1 MRSRQYPT
9 AQPGHL
15 GQAAQRV
22 QRAKPGKP
30 GRTIRRALL
39 AALAAASV
47 GAAVSACT
55 DPLTGGPSNPTGP
68 QASPSDSAP
77 APLHAAATDAAAVSP
92 IGQAP
97 ADAAAYDGPRIGA
110 LFLTTPIMSDM
121 EWPSREA
128 RDGRPKREREI
139 KSDVIGYIRQG
150 GTVPV
155 IPEPHKKPN
164 CQEGWYELLSGGF
177 VCGKYASLD
186 LNHPRIKVAP
196 HTPDMN
202 GPLPYQ
208 YGVNVTNGTPL
219 YRTVPSREDRVRLE
233 PWLTKKPK
241 PKADDPNQNPYVAAD
256 DAMDA
261 GAPAPATGTTTL
273 TSATDPF
280 GLSEDAGVPWYL
292 RDYDGGK
299 PTVTLDDL
307 RGEEGTPLVRR
318 MVKGFYLALDQ
329 EKSYNNSK
337 WWRTTGG
344 LLAPFERV
352 YVTKAPT
359 DYRGVWLKDATPLPL
374 TRPGGDAGAARA
386 QADSG
391 DLPRKAVQDPSG
403 VGFVLWTHA
412 HKYSLGAERKKA
424 VAGES
429 VALFSIVRLTGESVN
444 LGGYTYEETDEGW
457 WLRMNEG
464 TRTRPGPAP
473 HDLKPG
479 EKWVD
484 VNLTTQTLVAY
495 EGDKPVYAT
504 LVSSGRRN
512 LQDKEKDH
520 PTPKGTFR
528 IREKHIAATM
538 DGDVASDGPYSI
550 EDVPWIMYF
559 SGSYALHG
567 AFWHAS
573 FGHTKSHGCVNLSP
587 EDARRLFGW
596 TEPQLPDGWH
606 GVVSTEDKQ
615 GTRVVV
621 HD

>member
-1 MRSRQYPT
+1 MQRRQHPT
-9 AQPGHL
+9 TAPLRH
-15 GQAAQRV
+15 AR
-22 QRAKPGKP
+22 
-30 GRTIRRALL
+30 GRTTIRRVLL
-39 AALAAASV
+39 AALAVASV
-47 GAAVSACT
+47 GTALWACT
-55 DPLTGGPSNPTGP
+55 DPLGGGPSSSPPGP
-68 QASPSDSAP
+68 QPSPAPETPVAADASAP
-77 APLHAAATDAAAVSP
+77 SALSDGA
-92 IGQAP
+92 QALG
-97 ADAAAYDGPRIGA
+97 DAAAYDGPRIGA
-110 LFLTTPIMSDM
+110 LFLTTPVMSDM
-121 EWPSREA
+121 EWPSRDG
-128 RDGRPKREREI
+128 RDGRPRREREI
-139 KSDVIGYIRQG
+139 KSEVVGYIRQG

-177 VCGKYASLD
+177 LCGKYASLD
-186 LNHPRIKVAP
+186 MNHPRLKVAP

-208 YGVNVTNGTPL
+208 YGVNLTNGTPL
-219 YRTVPSREDRVRLE
+219 YKTVPSREDRVRLE

-241 PKADDPNQNPYVAAD
+241 PRQADDPNLNPYVAAD
-256 DAMDA
+256 ALDA
-261 GAPAPATGTTTL
+261 GVPGTTTL
-273 TSATDPF
+273 TSASASDPF
-280 GLSEDAGVPWYL
+280 GLSDDAGVPWYL

-307 RGEEGTPLVRR
+307 RGEEGSPLVRR

-329 EKSYNNSK
+329 EKSYNNTK

-352 YVTKAPT
+352 YVTKPPT
-359 DYRGVWLKDATPLPL
+359 EYRGVWLKDDAPLPV

-386 QADSG
+386 QVDAG
-391 DLPRKAVQDPSG
+391 DVPRKAVQDPSA

-412 HKYSLGAERKKA
+412 HKYAIGADKKKA
-424 VAGES
+424 IAGEG
-429 VALFSIVRLTGESVN
+429 VARFSIVRLTGETASIA
-444 LGGYTYEETDEGW
+444 GYNYDETDEGW
-457 WLRMNEG
+457 WLRTNEG

-473 HDLKPG
+473 HELKPG

-484 VNLTTQTLVAY
+484 VNLTAQTLVAY
-495 EGDKPVYAT
+495 EGDRPVYAT
-504 LVSSGRRN
+504 IVSSGRRN

-520 PTPKGTFR
+520 PTPKGSFR

-567 AFWHAS
+567 AFWHS
-573 FGHTKSHGCVNLSP
+573 NFGHTQSHGCVNLAP

-606 GVVSTEDKQ
+606 GVVSTEEKP
-615 GTRVVV
+615 GTLVVV

>member
-1 MRSRQYPT
+1 MERPQHPASAPAPASGAGPRRPT
-9 AQPGHL
+9 
-15 GQAAQRV
+15 
-22 QRAKPGKP
+22 
-30 GRTIRRALL
+30 RTRFVL
-39 AALAAASV
+39 AALGIASL
-47 GAAVSACT
+47 GAAVWACT
-55 DPLTGGPSNPTGP
+55 DPLTGATNTPPATPPASSGEPTVGAPSSDSGAA
-68 QASPSDSAP
+68 ASPLTA
-77 APLHAAATDAAAVSP
+77 HGTDAAP
-92 IGQAP
+92 
-97 ADAAAYDGPRIGA
+97 YDGPRIGA

-121 EWPSREA
+121 EWPAREA
-128 RDGRPKREREI
+128 RDGRPRREREI
-139 KSDVIGYIRQG
+139 KSDVVGYIRQG

-164 CQEGWYELLSGGF
+164 CQEGWYELVSGGF
-177 VCGKYASLD
+177 LCGKYASLD
-186 LNHPRIKVAP
+186 MNHPRIKIAP
-196 HTPDMN
+196 HAPDMN

-208 YGVNVTNGTPL
+208 YGVNLTNGTPL

-241 PKADDPNQNPYVAAD
+241 PKTVDDPNANPYVTAD
-256 DAMDA
+256 DALDA
-261 GAPAPATGTTTL
+261 GAATIPASSTTTL

-280 GLSEDAGVPWYL
+280 GLSDDAGVPWYL
-292 RDYDGGK
+292 REYDGGK

-307 RGEEGTPLVRR
+307 RGEDGTPLVRR

-329 EKSYNNSK
+329 EKSYNNTK

-352 YVTKAPT
+352 YVTKPPT
-359 DYRGVWLKDATPLPL
+359 DYHGVWLKDDAPLPL
-374 TRPGGDAGAARA
+374 TRAPRDPDAGVRA
-386 QADSG
+386 QVDAG
-391 DLPRKAVQDPSG
+391 DVPRKAVQDPSG

-412 HKYSLGAERKKA
+412 HKYSIGAEKKKA
-424 VAGES
+424 TAGEGVARFS
-429 VALFSIVRLTGESVN
+429 VVRLTGETAN
-444 LGGYTYEETDEGW
+444 IAGYVYEETDEGW
-457 WLRMNEG
+457 WMRMNEG
-464 TRTRPGPAP
+464 TRTKPGPAP

-484 VNLTTQTLVAY
+484 VNLTAQTLVAY

-504 LVSSGRRN
+504 IVSSGRRN
-512 LQDKEKDH
+512 LLDKEKDH
-520 PTPKGTFR
+520 PTPKGSFR

-567 AFWHAS
+567 AFWHS
-573 FGHTKSHGCVNLSP
+573 NFGHTQSHGCVNLSP

-606 GVVSTEDKQ
+606 GVVSTEDKL